1 MSHTLPAIH
10 GASAFGRRLAVAG
23 PQGQTPHARRLMLVL
38 LAIALMSL
46 ADLVCTLI
54 YMSSVGLLEL
64 NPLARLM
71 VSIGDA
77 QQLVIF
83 KLFTMTLSCGALY
96 FARRHPIS
104 ERVAWICAA
113 GLFALML
120 HWTSFNSSVS
130 GLTNEITILALQGG
144 HDWWTRL

>member
-1 MSHTLPAIH
+1 MVPNLSATPCEASLDVRRAPAAPIP
-10 GASAFGRRLAVAG
+10 AA
-23 PQGQTPHARRLMLVL
+23 HARRLMLVL
-38 LAIALMSL
+38 LAIAMMSI

-54 YMSSVGLLEL
+54 YMSSVGLMEL
-64 NPLARLM
+64 NPVARFM
-71 VSIGDA
+71 VSVGDA
-77 QQLVIF
+77 RQLIIF

-113 GLFALML
+113 GLLGLML

-144 HDWWTRL
+144 HEWWTRL

>member
-1 MSHTLPAIH
+1 MINSFQPSPA
-10 GASAFGRRLAVAG
+10 AG
-23 PQGQTPHARRLMLVL
+23 LVRQAPITRAAQTPHARRLVLVL
-38 LAIALMSL
+38 LAIAMMSM

-64 NPLARLM
+64 NPLARFM
-71 VSIGDA
+71 VSVGDA
-77 QQLVIF
+77 RQLIIF

-104 ERVAWICAA
+104 ERVAWMCAL
-113 GLFALML
+113 GLFALMM
-120 HWTSFNSSVS
+120 HWMSFNSSVS
-130 GLTNEITILALQGG
+130 DLTNEITILALHGG